1 MEKLVQ
7 VKVYEKDLLSLR
19 EVIPS
24 LDSFAEK
31 FRVLLNLIEDYEDEI
46 ARRDE

>member
-7 VKVYEKDLLSLR
+7 VKVYEKDLLELR

-24 LDSFAEK
+24 LDPFAEK
-31 FRVLLNLIEDYEDEI
+31 FRVLLNLIKDYEDEI
-46 ARRDE
+46 ARKDE